1 MFKKLAPFAFS
12 VLVMC
17 VAIPPRANAQINS
30 NTASVVL
37 SAPLVETL
45 TIAAAP
51 STVTFVLVGS
61 GTSTGSTAVSVTTA
75 WVLAVTRSSV
85 KLYGYFAS
93 ASAALT
99 DGASHNIPTSA
110 VLGSVNS
117 GAFTA
122 FTGNSPFGTGTSL
135 QIFSQAVSG
144 ATLNS
149 NRTDS
154 LALEIDTV
162 GLNLPSAT
170 YTGTLTLQA
179 QAI

>member
-1 MFKKLAPFAFS
+1 MFKKWILFAFS
-12 VLVMC
+12 ILLLYSAMPSC
-17 VAIPPRANAQINS
+17 ANAQLNS
-30 NTASVVL
+30 NTSSVTL
-37 SAPLVETL
+37 SAPLLETL
-45 TIAAAP
+45 TVAAAP
-51 STVTFVLVGS
+51 TTVTFVLVGN
-61 GTSTGSTAVSVTTA
+61 GTSTGSTAVSITTT
-75 WVLAVTRSSV
+75 WILAVTRSNV
-85 KLYGYFAS
+85 KLYGYFGS

-99 DGASHNIPTSA
+99 DGASHNIPTSS